1 MILLKTKSETRNIV
15 KEWHKN
21 NLTIGFVATMGCL
34 HEGHKSLIEK
44 ARRENDRVVVSIF
57 VNPTQFGPSD
67 DFEKY
72 PRDIGADIEMCTNEN
87 VDLVFAPDTSEMYK
101 DANLTYVDV
110 NKLGDGLCG
119 EKRTGHFRGV
129 CSVVSKLFNIIVPNR
144 AYFGQKDYQQLT
156 IIKRMVKDLD
166 FDIEVISCSTVR
178 QENGLAISSRNQYLS
193 SEERTLAL
201 VLPKTLELAK
211 KLLED
216 GEKEPE
222 KIKGFIINE
231 LIDEPMISIDY
242 VEVVDA
248 IELNP
253 MKKITGSILVAV
265 AIFVGNTRLID
276 NFIFIS

>member
-129 CSVVSKLFNIIVPNR
+129 CTVVSKLFNIIVPNR

-166 FDIEVISCSTVR
+166 FDIEVISCPTVR
-178 QENGLAISSRNQYLS
+178 QEDGLAISSRNQYLS

>member
-34 HEGHKSLIEK
+34 HEGHKSLIKK

-129 CSVVSKLFNIIVPNR
+129 CTVVSKLFNIIVPNR

-166 FDIEVISCSTVR
+166 FDIEVISCPTVR
-178 QENGLAISSRNQYLS
+178 QEDGLAISSRNQYLS

>member
-178 QENGLAISSRNQYLS
+178 QEDGLAISSRNQYLS

>member
-178 QENGLAISSRNQYLS
+178 QEDGLAISSRNQYLS

-216 GEKEPE
+216 GEKESE